1 MACATLKRTLDW
13 ETINQR
19 PNKRRR
25 CNPFGQSGNT
35 GSPSRS
41 SSLTGGH
48 DGLPGSSN
56 PSSPSSRF
64 VREPQPSPFAEAN
77 LSKISPDKMSQNI
90 REEIKRLHRRK
101 QLPFSSAAIER
112 MQDSESSGSEMGPD
126 SPRRPD
132 SPPSIVRNP
141 EKALFT
147 FKQVQLIC
155 ERMLKERED
164 ELREKYDAVLTTKLA
179 EQYDAF
185 VKFTYDQIQ
194 RRYEAA
200 PSYLS

>member
-13 ETINQR
+13 ESINQR

-25 CNPFGQSGNT
+25 CNPFGQSGST

-41 SSLTGGH
+41 SAH
-48 DGLPGSSN
+48 DGLPGSN
-56 PSSPSSRF
+56 PQSPSSRF
-64 VREPQPSPFAEAN
+64 AREPQPSPFAEAN
-77 LSKISPDKMSQNI
+77 LTKMSPDKMSQNI

-147 FKQVQLIC
+147 FKQVSIV
-155 ERMLKERED
+155 R
-164 ELREKYDAVLTTKLA
+164 T
-179 EQYDAF
+179 
-185 VKFTYDQIQ
+185 
-194 RRYEAA
+194 
-200 PSYLS
+200 